1 MSGSA
6 SSEHG
11 DKPAAD
17 RSLIQRLRAG
27 DRGAFAEIYD
37 NYSRGIYRLVLRMVG
52 NSALA
57 EDLLQEVFLKLW
69 KSAAMLDE
77 GATSLGPW
85 LIAVAR
91 NHVLDYLKSKRNR
104 SSMQSVPLD
113 LSEISQHLSPSE
125 PTFVFE
131 ERLRLLRR
139 GLDRLDARERRV
151 LELAYFEGLTQT
163 EMAAMLNMPLGT
175 VKTCVRLAIRNL
187 KKHLEKENPE

>member
-1 MSGSA
+1 MSGGA
-6 SSEHG
+6 SSELG

-17 RSLIQRLRAG
+17 RSLIQRLRTG
-27 DRGAFAEIYD
+27 DKGAFAEIYD
-37 NYSRGIYRLVLRMVG
+37 NYSREIYCLVLRMVG

-77 GATSLGPW
+77 SATSLGPW

-104 SSMQSVPLD
+104 SSMRSVQLD
-113 LSEISQHLSPSE
+113 LSEISQHLLSSQPDVVS
-125 PTFVFE
+125 E
-131 ERLRLLRR
+131 ERARLLRK
-139 GLDRLDARERRV
+139 GLERLDTRERRV
-151 LELAYFEGLTQT
+151 LELAYFEGLTQM

-175 VKTCVRLAIRNL
+175 VKTCDRLAIRNL